1 MIQNII
7 CRLREFLIYVFKE
20 VPVLFLV
27 EIWTIIRVTSTLII
41 VVYLIGDKFWDTN
54 IDAFMMNF
62 VK

>member
-41 VVYLIGDKFWDTN
+41 VVYLIGDKFWETN